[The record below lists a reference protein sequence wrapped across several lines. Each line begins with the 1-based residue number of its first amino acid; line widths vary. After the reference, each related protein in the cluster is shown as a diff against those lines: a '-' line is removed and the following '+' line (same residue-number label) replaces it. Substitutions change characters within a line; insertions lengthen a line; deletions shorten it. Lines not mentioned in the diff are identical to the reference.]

1 MASTSM
7 SILASGAS
15 SAATRPTEIAVIH
28 QAGSIA
34 MDTATANVSG
44 AATRQLVAIAAT
56 RHTASMNCE
65 LAYTVL
71 CFNLHT
77 PSLRGRNTGTTC
89 LCPPCG
95 GAAHRAS
102 PARFS
107 RSETKHG
114 HKEKGLI
121 TMKQL
126 LVFFTLAVAAVT
138 ANAKELKSFLEVK
151 FGESIHQD
159 KFIAFDDALKAKG
172 MSPSAINP
180 SVYAAFKGTYIY
192 IPSKP
197 LKNYDEVLVKANANG
212 EVYYV
217 GVLEFFKGEQR
228 IKKIKECAENAKW
241 VIATYG
247 NDAIQITEKTHS
259 KIYSK
264 LKENLMSGVGD
275 SADAAQVFFGFTN
288 TDGGFSQIITTSVS
302 CDRESGGGVV
312 AMAAED
318 IAFENAPTR
327 KTQINGQS
335 GKMTSNNPQLSRAQ
349 ALLAKDKAKKQAAE
363 KSRQKGLDSFCGIDF
378 GARFTGD
385 MQRTRDGR
393 YLTAFVRLNA
403 PFKGKEIVKIYA
415 SVTTRRIF
423 SVEFPEADDF
433 SQWDL
438 VPTVNKRYGF
448 EPEIWKDFAGR
459 RHYSWNF
466 SNAIICFVQYGTT
479 IQSKFP
485 GEFSATHN
493 GWKKIA
499 DDEFEKES
507 GGDGSSVL

>member
-1 MASTSM
+1 
-7 SILASGAS
+7 
-15 SAATRPTEIAVIH
+15 
-28 QAGSIA
+28 
-34 MDTATANVSG
+34 
-44 AATRQLVAIAAT
+44 
-56 RHTASMNCE
+56 
-65 LAYTVL
+65 
-71 CFNLHT
+71 
-77 PSLRGRNTGTTC
+77 
-89 LCPPCG
+89 
-95 GAAHRAS
+95 
-102 PARFS
+102 
-107 RSETKHG
+107 
-114 HKEKGLI
+114 
-121 TMKQL
+121 MKQL
-126 LVFFTLAVAAVT
+126 LVFFTLAVVAVT
-138 ANAKELKSFLEVK
+138 ASAKELKSFLGVK

-159 KFIAFDDALKAKG
+159 KFIAFDDALKSKG
-172 MSPSAINP
+172 MSPSDIHDP
-180 SVYAAFKGTYIY
+180 STYAVLRGTYIY
-192 IPSKP
+192 KLSKP
-197 LKNYDEVLVKANANG
+197 FKTHNEVLVRANSNG

-217 GVLEFFKGEQR
+217 GLLDFFKHEQHE
-228 IKKIKECAENAKW
+228 KKMRECFENARW
-241 VIATYG
+241 ILSTYG
-247 NDAIQITEKTHS
+247 NDAIKITD
-259 KIYSK
+259 KIYPELYTK
-264 LKENLMSGVGD
+264 FKENVTRGVGD
-275 SADAAQVFFGFTN
+275 SAVTTELFFGFRN
-288 TDGGFSQIITTSVS
+288 ANGNFPSQIITSSVI
-302 CDRESGGGVV
+302 CDSELGSGVL
-312 AMAAED
+312 AMVAED
-318 IAFENAPTR
+318 IALENAPAR
-327 KTQINGQS
+327 KTRIKGLS
-335 GKMTSNNPQLSRAQ
+335 GETASNAPQLSRAQ